1 MAKPGCRRGRLRAVG
16 PRFTG
21 LLFTLSAVIVLPL
34 AGTAYAAAAAPAT
47 GPAPAPASPRPVR
60 SATLAATLA
69 DDAAAT
75 LADAPAAGPVRLS
88 VATTANGRLTVR
100 PEVAPD
106 RVQAKALVL
115 RVLADPAVVAVGL
128 SRAVHLATTLSN
140 DPQRAQQW
148 AMTTLDA
155 EHAWSVH
162 TAAGVIVAVIDSGV
176 QRNHPDLASVVLPG
190 TDLVTPGGDG
200 GNDLNGH
207 GTHVAGIVDAV
218 ANNGIGVAGLAQ
230 QAQILPIRVTD
241 AAGSGTSTAVAQGV
255 SYAVARGAKVINMS
269 LTMDGDDTA
278 LGAAVADAIAHN
290 VVVVAAAGNS
300 AQASD
305 PILLP
310 AAYPGVIGVAAV
322 DNTLA
327 AAAFSEY
334 GPQVDLAAPGVGV
347 LSTYA
352 GSPAYQYMSGTS
364 MASPYVA
371 ASAALLLAANPVLT
385 PTAVESRLERNATDL
400 GAPGHDDHY
409 GYGLVSPYGALTDA
423 VGPSPIDTFVAAYT
437 AAHGATTVGASLGPE
452 TPVAGGLVRQFAN
465 MTVYWSSATEAHE
478 VHGMILGRYLAAGGP
493 GGFLGWPRTDET
505 TDNNVVGRHNDFVG
519 GAVYWSPGTA
529 AHELHGM
536 ILDRFRALGGD
547 NSQLGFPATDET
559 PTPDGVGRFNHFTGG
574 SVYWSPPTGAHAVWG
589 AIRTHWQ
596 ALGWEL
602 GPLGYP
608 TTDETVTAD
617 GVGRYNGFAHGQVF
631 WSPQTSAYAVWGAIA
646 SHWVALGSEAGHLG
660 YPVTDETP
668 TPDRIGRFNHF
679 VGGSVYW
686 TPSTGAYAVWGAI
699 RAQWSAMG
707 WETSWLGYP
716 TSDEYPIP
724 GGAAEN
730 FAGGVIRWTPGTGAV
745 PSR

>member
-1 MAKPGCRRGRLRAVG
+1 MAKPGCGRGRLRAVG

-21 LLFTLSAVIVLPL
+21 LLVTLSAVIVLPL
-34 AGTAYAAAAAPAT
+34 SGTAYAAAAAPAT

-60 SATLAATLA
+60 SADVAATV
-69 DDAAAT
+69 AAT
-75 LADAPAAGPVRLS
+75 LADAPAAGPVSLS
-88 VATTANGRLTVR
+88 VATKSNGRLTVR

-106 RVQAKALVL
+106 RVQANALVT

-128 SRAVHLATTLSN
+128 SHPVHLATMSN
-140 DPQRAQQW
+140 DPLRTQQW

-162 TAAGVIVAVIDSGV
+162 TAAGVTIAVIDSGV
-176 QRNHPDLASVVLPG
+176 QRSHPDLAGVVLRG

-207 GTHVAGIVDAV
+207 GTHVAGIVE
-218 ANNGIGVAGLAQ
+218 
-230 QAQILPIRVTD
+230 
-241 AAGSGTSTAVAQGV
+241 
-255 SYAVARGAKVINMS
+255 
-269 LTMDGDDTA
+269 
-278 LGAAVADAIAHN
+278 
-290 VVVVAAAGNS
+290 
-300 AQASD
+300 
-305 PILLP
+305 
-310 AAYPGVIGVAAV
+310 AV

-334 GPQVDLAAPGVGV
+334 GPQVELAAPGVSV

-352 GSPAYQYMSGTS
+352 GSLYQYMSGTS

-371 ASAALLLAANPVLT
+371 ASAALLLAANPALT
-385 PTAVESRLERNATDL
+385 PTAVESRLERTATDL
-400 GAPGHDDHY
+400 GAPGRDDHY
-409 GYGLVSPYGALTDA
+409 GYGLVSPYRALTDA
-423 VGPSPIDTFVAAYT
+423 AGPSPIDTFVAAYT
-437 AAHGATTVGASLGPE
+437 AAHGATTVGAPLGPE

-465 MTVYWSSATEAHE
+465 MTAYWSSATGAHE
-478 VHGMILGRYLAAGGP
+478 VHGAILGRYLAAGGP

-505 TDNNVVGRHNDFVG
+505 SDNNLVGRHNDFVG

-547 NSQLGFPATDET
+547 SSQLGFPATDET

-589 AIRTHWQ
+589 AIRTRWQ

-617 GVGRYNGFAHGQVF
+617 GVGRYNGFARGHVS
-631 WSPQTSAYAVWGAIA
+631 WSPQ
-646 SHWVALGSEAGHLG
+646 
-660 YPVTDETP
+660 
-668 TPDRIGRFNHF
+668 N
-679 VGGSVYW
+679 
-686 TPSTGAYAVWGAI
+686 
-699 RAQWSAMG
+699 
-707 WETSWLGYP
+707 
-716 TSDEYPIP
+716 
-724 GGAAEN
+724 
-730 FAGGVIRWTPGTGAV
+730 
-745 PSR
+745 

>member
-106 RVQAKALVL
+106 RVQAKALVM
-115 RVLADPAVVAVGL
+115 RVLADPGVVAVGL
-128 SRAVHLATTLSN
+128 SRPVHVATTLSN
-140 DPQRAQQW
+140 DPQRTQQW

-162 TAAGVIVAVIDSGV
+162 TAAGVTVAVIDSGV
-176 QRNHPDLASVVLPG
+176 QRNHPDLAGVMLPG

-207 GTHVAGIVDAV
+207 ADAV
-218 ANNGIGVAGLAQ
+218 VGHRVDDAG
-230 QAQILPIRVTD
+230 D
-241 AAGSGTSTAVAQGV
+241 MG
-255 SYAVARGAKVINMS
+255 
-269 LTMDGDDTA
+269 
-278 LGAAVADAIAHN
+278 AVADAIAHN

-300 AQASD
+300 AQTSD
-305 PILLP
+305 PVLLP

-334 GPQVDLAAPGVGV
+334 GPQVDLAAPGVQV

-409 GYGLVSPYGALTDA
+409 GYGLVSP
-423 VGPSPIDTFVAAYT
+423 
-437 AAHGATTVGASLGPE
+437 
-452 TPVAGGLVRQFAN
+452 
-465 MTVYWSSATEAHE
+465 TEH
-478 VHGMILGRYLAAGGP
+478 
-493 GGFLGWPRTDET
+493 
-505 TDNNVVGRHNDFVG
+505 
-519 GAVYWSPGTA
+519 
-529 AHELHGM
+529 
-536 ILDRFRALGGD
+536 
-547 NSQLGFPATDET
+547 
-559 PTPDGVGRFNHFTGG
+559 
-574 SVYWSPPTGAHAVWG
+574 
-589 AIRTHWQ
+589 
-596 ALGWEL
+596 
-602 GPLGYP
+602 
-608 TTDETVTAD
+608 
-617 GVGRYNGFAHGQVF
+617 
-631 WSPQTSAYAVWGAIA
+631 
-646 SHWVALGSEAGHLG
+646 
-660 YPVTDETP
+660 
-668 TPDRIGRFNHF
+668 
-679 VGGSVYW
+679 
-686 TPSTGAYAVWGAI
+686 
-699 RAQWSAMG
+699 
-707 WETSWLGYP
+707 
-716 TSDEYPIP
+716 
-724 GGAAEN
+724 
-730 FAGGVIRWTPGTGAV
+730 
-745 PSR
+745 